1 MGVIRK
7 IKKNILRSV
16 SEGLA
21 FGSDN
26 YTSMLS
32 FTIRIITLALP
43 GIVLGHYLD
52 QGIYWTQTQKW
63 MGISAIPYTLAQIM
77 AWILI
82 FYSIFIFASSYAM
95 EFQGTVSGIF
105 FITLFFI
112 VQTNFVTNLQAV
124 LGTID
129 ADSHT

>member
-16 SEGLA
+16 SEGIA

-63 MGISAIPYTLAQIM
+63 MGSSAAPYTLIQIV

-82 FYSIFIFASSYAM
+82 FYSMLYFIPSYAT
-95 EFQGTVSGIF
+95 EFQGTMAGIF
-105 FITLFFI
+105 FITLFFV
-112 VQTNFVTNLQAV
+112 VQTNFVTNLQTV

>member
-16 SEGLA
+16 SEGLT

-26 YTSMLS
+26 YTSILS
-32 FTIRIITLALP
+32 FTIRIIALALP

-52 QGIYWTQTQKW
+52 QGIYWTKKQKW
-63 MGISAIPYTLAQIM
+63 LGPSAAPYVFGQIM

-82 FYSIFIFASSYAM
+82 FYSILFFASSYAM
-95 EFQGTVSGIF
+95 EFQGTMAGIF
-105 FITLFFI
+105 FITLFF
-112 VQTNFVTNLQAV
+112 VAQTNFVTNLQTV

>member
-7 IKKNILRSV
+7 IEKNLLHSV
-16 SEGLA
+16 TEGLT

-52 QGIYWTQTQKW
+52 QGIYWTKKQKLL
-63 MGISAIPYTLAQIM
+63 GASAVSYMVAQIL
-77 AWILI
+77 AWVLI

-95 EFQGTVSGIF
+95 EFQGTVAGIF
-105 FITLFFI
+105 FVTLFFT
-112 VQTNFVTNLQAV
+112 VQTNFVTNLQTV

-129 ADSHT
+129 TDSHT

>member
-52 QGIYWTQTQKW
+52 QGIYWTKKQKW
-63 MGISAIPYTLAQIM
+63 LGLSAIPYVFAQIV

-82 FYSIFIFASSYAM
+82 FYSIFFFASSYAM
-95 EFQGTVSGIF
+95 EFQGTVAGIF
-105 FITLFFI
+105 FVTLFFV
-112 VQTNFVTNLQAV
+112 VQTNFVTNLQTM

-129 ADSHT
+129 TNSRT